1 MTEPKTDKAFYRIN
15 FHHLGTSE
23 MEVLCLHCSKGV
35 AFRHRTFGDG
45 LEQEVMQEGVMLS
58 A

>member
-1 MTEPKTDKAFYRIN
+1 
-15 FHHLGTSE
+15 

-35 AFRHRTFGDG
+35 AFRHRTLGEG